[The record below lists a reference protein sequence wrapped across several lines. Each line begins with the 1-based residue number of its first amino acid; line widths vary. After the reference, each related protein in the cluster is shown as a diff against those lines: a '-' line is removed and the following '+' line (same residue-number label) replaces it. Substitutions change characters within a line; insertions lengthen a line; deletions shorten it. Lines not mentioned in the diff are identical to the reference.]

1 LAKEVIMPALG
12 MAQETGTLLR
22 WFKSAGDAVAKGE
35 PLMEVETDKA
45 AVEIEAPAS
54 GTLAGILAH
63 EGDVIPVGQRIAVI
77 LAVGESDTTFTL
89 PSQPKPA
96 AITQPDSQPKPVNAT
111 PVAARLA
118 AEQNIDLSLVKTNNG
133 QIRKE
138 DVLAYMDE
146 RGKKKDLI
154 PSRILASPK
163 AKRIA
168 KEHGIDL
175 SLLSGTG
182 PDHAILAN
190 DVLSYSPASVQVTN
204 LNPVST
210 QSETLAVSRVWQ
222 VMAERLT
229 QAWTSIPHFYLI
241 RETNAS
247 RMMAWRETAQ
257 KSATEKI
264 TFTDLLVKIVATA
277 LRKHPRLNSS
287 WLGNNIVLNADV
299 NIGLAVAVDDGLLV
313 PVIHNADQ
321 LNLSQIAARRVE
333 LVGKAQAGKLALNDL
348 GGGTFTIS
356 NLGMYGVD
364 AFNAIVNPPQAAILA
379 VSRIADRVVPVNGQP
394 VVQPMLTFSLSC
406 DHRAVDG
413 ARGAQFLQ
421 TLAEFVEEPLQMMN

>member
-1 LAKEVIMPALG
+1 MAKEVIMPALG

-77 LAVGESDTTFTL
+77 LAAGEFDTTFTL

-96 AITQPDSQPKPVNAT
+96 ATTQPDSQPKPVNAT

-264 TFTDLLVKIVATA
+264 TFTDLLVKIVATS

-333 LVGKAQAGKLALNDL
+333 LVSKAQAGKLALNDL